1 MASNDRMHAKF
12 SLTQQKSRDLQE
24 RQTLTVDYMK
34 QKMEDK
40 FFQRDDAKQRVK
52 DNHTAFI

>member
-1 MASNDRMHAKF
+1 MHAKF